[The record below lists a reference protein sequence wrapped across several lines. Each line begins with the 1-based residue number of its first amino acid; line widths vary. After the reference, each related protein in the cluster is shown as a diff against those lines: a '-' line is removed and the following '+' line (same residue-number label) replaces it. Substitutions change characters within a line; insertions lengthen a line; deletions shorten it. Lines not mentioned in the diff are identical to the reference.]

1 MFAVLDKCMFESESS
16 LLDALSAVER
26 KTEMYDFE
34 HMSDE
39 EFTKT
44 IRELY
49 GPALNTKRQKE
60 YWKDKVYIS
69 YVDGVDPDTT
79 CIKYT
84 DETLV
89 YISSADWKK
98 YHEEIHRM
106 TMNEVIKEFALEVKD
121 KEYYAS
127 KNVNSN
133 LYT

>member
-1 MFAVLDKCMFESESS
+1 MFALLDKCMFESESS
-16 LLDALSAVER
+16 LLDALSAVDR
-26 KTEMYDFE
+26 KKQMYDFE
-34 HMSDE
+34 NMSDE

-49 GPALNTKRQKE
+49 GPVLNNKRQKE

-69 YVDGVDPDTT
+69 YVDGVDPDTV

-98 YHEEIHRM
+98 YHDEIHKM
-106 TMNEVIKEFALEVKD
+106 TKKEVIREFALEVKD
-121 KEYYAS
+121 
-127 KNVNSN
+127 NNGI
-133 LYT
+133 

>member
-1 MFAVLDKCMFESESS
+1 MFALLDKCMFESESS
-16 LLDALSAVER
+16 LLDALSAVDR
-26 KTEMYDFE
+26 KKQMYDFE
-34 HMSDE
+34 NMSDE

-49 GPALNTKRQKE
+49 GPALNNKRQKE

-98 YHEEIHRM
+98 YHEEIHKM
-106 TMNEVIKEFALEVKD
+106 TKKEVIREFALEVKD
-121 KEYYAS
+121 
-127 KNVNSN
+127 NNGI
-133 LYT
+133 